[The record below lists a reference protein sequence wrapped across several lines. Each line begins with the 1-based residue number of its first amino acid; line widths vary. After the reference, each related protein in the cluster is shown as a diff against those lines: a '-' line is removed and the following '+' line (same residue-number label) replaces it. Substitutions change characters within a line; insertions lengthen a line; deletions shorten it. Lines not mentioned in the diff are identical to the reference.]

1 VCDAACFAPLALD
14 SIHHWP
20 LFTEEEEMI
29 ATTDTK
35 LGGTKLPESQ
45 EIATKLSE
53 SQQLAAKL
61 PKLNMPLP
69 GPNAKRVVELDTK
82 YVSPSYTRDYPL
94 VAKRGQGAM
103 IEDVD
108 GNVFLDFAAGIAV
121 CATGHCHPEVVAAI
135 QKQAAEL
142 IHLSGTDFYYEGM
155 PLLAEKLSSIS
166 PGKESKL
173 VYFGNSGAEAIE
185 AAIKLV
191 KYHTKRDKLIAFH
204 GAFHGRT
211 MGALSL
217 TASRAIQRRGFGTLL
232 SGVFHMPYPDT
243 YRGTYGVRPE
253 CAAADCLS
261 YLENELFRRR
271 VDPEEVAG
279 IFIEPIQGEG
289 GYILAPAEFLQGLQ
303 KICGKYGIML
313 VADEVQ
319 SGMGRTGKWWAVDHA
334 GVEPDIICTAKGIA
348 SGMPLSA
355 VIARESVMDWK
366 PGAHASTFGG
376 NPVCIAASLA
386 TLHLLETKYMA
397 NAKRVGEFIL
407 RRTADWTQKFKNVGE
422 VRGRGLMIGIE
433 LVKDQKTKEKA
444 QEMRNR
450 IIQAAYHKGLL
461 ILGSGDTTVRFC
473 PPLLIDE
480 EQAEFAVKTLEE
492 CFREEE
498 AK

>member
-1 VCDAACFAPLALD
+1 
-14 SIHHWP
+14 
-20 LFTEEEEMI
+20 MI
-29 ATTDTK
+29 ATTE
-35 LGGTKLPESQ
+35 TKLPRLLMS
-45 EIATKLSE
+45 
-53 SQQLAAKL
+53 
-61 PKLNMPLP
+61 LP
-69 GPNAKRVVELDTK
+69 GPNAKRVVEQDAK

-94 VAKRGQGAM
+94 VAKRGHGAM
-103 IEDVD
+103 VEDVD
-108 GNVFLDFAAGIAV
+108 GNTFLDFAAGIAV

-135 QKQAAEL
+135 QKQASEL

-155 PLLAEKLSSIS
+155 PQLAEKLSAIA
-166 PGKESKL
+166 PGEEPKR

-217 TASRAIQRRGFGTLL
+217 TASRAVQRKGFGTLL

-253 CAAADCLS
+253 TAAADCLN

-289 GYILAPAEFLQGLQ
+289 GYILAPPEFLQGLQ
-303 KICGKYGIML
+303 RICRKHGILL

-319 SGMGRTGKWWAVDHA
+319 SGMGRTGKWWAVNYS
-334 GVEPDIICTAKGIA
+334 GVEPDIICVAKGIA
-348 SGMPLSA
+348 SGLPLGA
-355 VIARESVMDWK
+355 VIARASVMDWK

-376 NPVCIAASLA
+376 NPVCIAAALA
-386 TLHLLETKYMA
+386 TMRLLESNYME
-397 NAKRVGEFIL
+397 NARRMGEFIL
-407 RRTADWTQKFKNVGE
+407 QRTADWTSKFKVVGE

-433 LVKDQKTKEKA
+433 FVRDQKTKEKA
-444 QEMRNR
+444 PDLRNR
-450 IIQAAYHKGLL
+450 IIQSAFHKGLL
-461 ILGSGDTTVRFC
+461 VLGSGDTTLRFC
-473 PPLLIDE
+473 PPLVIDE
-480 EQAEFAVKTLEE
+480 GQAEFAVQTIEE
-492 CFREEE
+492 CIREEE
-498 AK
+498 KKL